1 MEIIVSMSF
10 MVMVIV
16 PVMLMESV
24 VIRIL
29 MNIMM
34 IVISESSMQGVNHN
48 WSTCMSI
55 MTVIREVVIAF
66 MLVVRLV
73 VRTFMPIRVSMMWT
87 CVVRE

>member
-10 MVMVIV
+10 MIMVIV

-34 IVISESSMQGVNHN
+34 IVISESSM
-48 WSTCMSI
+48 
-55 MTVIREVVIAF
+55 
-66 MLVVRLV
+66 
-73 VRTFMPIRVSMMWT
+73 
-87 CVVRE
+87 